1 MELLDNTKI
10 NAGVDELLSVSTMK
24 KSIFVFLL
32 LTGTVLL
39 YAQSPGG
46 TIPFDCPDVPSV
58 TFQFN
63 LNLELIVLL
72 STAEPFDA
80 VENLNLHTYDAE
92 EGLFRKLVEYY
103 GEKLK
108 QGGWASFAEDENW
121 QISVLNDTVSKDI
134 FIGIFAV
141 IKGRSEVHL
150 LNIVGQ
156 IPKEQIGKLL
166 ANLNAIG
173 IWIPELRSLG
183 ETIALPSA
191 EMETVISESEE
202 ILLDKK
208 PVTSETEEILLD
220 KKPVT
225 MFRISE
231 DSPNP
236 FFQFSGSMQETHFAN
251 WTYHGQPIQEIQIQ
265 SRTQTEGINHKE
277 RVNAVKDVFFG
288 NIAPKED
295 PEDLTVLLKKLSNSD
310 VSKFVQK
317 VTVNTGEKWVK
328 IHIEDTPD
336 EDGLIPLSKRYQ
348 THNGNVI
355 DEIQVEGNQSI
366 ETDQIIMALENGP
379 VEIEDAT
386 QKLSKSIPEF
396 EDVEVRIKKSG
407 QQRIAVISVAE
418 KPLSFR
424 GYTTAIPRI
433 GFNRVTGWEFGARVE
448 TGSRLQIRKNR
459 TPFEFDWYSNIPIEK
474 DTSKFFAQFGYGF
487 GNKQLYYRV
496 GGNRIWGKSYKWNL
510 GLTAQFQRATAT
522 IAPDIYAGYN
532 ETGTF
537 FLRLFGVPDH
547 QDYYLRKGAEIALH
561 GQLNRSI
568 YSTVSLVWETHDTL
582 QKTTDWHLLNWRS
595 STKVRENLV
604 ITPCDIRSIN
614 FKFDSNNRNNYLG
627 WHNTFLLEHTNRV
640 IGSDF
645 DWTRFQTHLRNAYPF
660 GNNQL
665 RTRLVLSSV
674 VGKPAEDH
682 IGTALLPIQRQF
694 IIGGIGTLNGYPLY
708 TFAGDEGYLFNIE
721 LLFGLP
727 SIDIY
732 NMNVLENWHLVLL
745 YDQAQVWNELESGWK
760 FKPKASA
767 GIGLQ
772 IASEVDILRFNVA
785 KAFESEQGIQ
795 FNLMFFYSF

>member
-1 MELLDNTKI
+1 
-10 NAGVDELLSVSTMK
+10 MK
-24 KSIFVFLL
+24 MKLIIFIFLL
-32 LTGTVLL
+32 LIGTVLL
-39 YAQSPGG
+39 HAQSPDG
-46 TIPFDCPDVPSV
+46 TIPFDCPDVPRAM
-58 TFQFN
+58 FQFT
-63 LNLELIVLL
+63 LDRELITLI
-72 STAEPFDA
+72 STDKPFDV
-80 VENLNLHTYDAE
+80 VENLYVHTYDTKD
-92 EGLFRKLVEYY
+92 GLFDKFVRYY
-103 GEKLK
+103 SEKL
-108 QGGWASFAEDENW
+108 QQNEWESFAEDENR
-121 QISVLNDTVSKDI
+121 QISILTETASEDTYR
-134 FIGIFAV
+134 GIFAV
-141 IKGRSEVHL
+141 VKGRTEVHL

-156 IPKEQIGKLL
+156 IPKEQIGELL

-183 ETIALPSA
+183 ETIALPSV
-191 EMETVISESEE
+191 ETETIISETEE
-202 ILLDKK
+202 I
-208 PVTSETEEILLD
+208 TETEEILLD

-225 MFRISE
+225 MFRISK
-231 DSPNP
+231 DSANP
-236 FFQFSGSMQETHFAN
+236 FIQFSGSMQETHFAD
-251 WTYHGQPIQEIQIQ
+251 WTYRGQPIQEIQIQ

-288 NIAPKED
+288 NIAPKEGS
-295 PEDLTVLLKKLSNSD
+295 EDLTVLLKKLSNSD
-310 VSKFVQK
+310 VAKFVQK

-328 IHIEDTPD
+328 IHLDDIPD
-336 EDGLIPLSKRYQ
+336 EDGLIPLSKRYL
-348 THNGNVI
+348 THDGNVI
-355 DEIQVEGNQSI
+355 DEIQVEGNRST
-366 ETDQIIMALENGP
+366 ETDQIIMALESGP
-379 VEIEDAT
+379 TEIEETT

-396 EDVEVRIKKSG
+396 EDAHVEIKESG
-407 QQRIAVISVAE
+407 QQRIAVISVDE

-433 GFNRVTGWEFGARVE
+433 GFNRVTGWELGARVE
-448 TGSRLQIRKNR
+448 TGSRFQNR
-459 TPFEFDWYSNIPIEK
+459 RDINPFEFDWYSNIPIEK
-474 DTSKFFAQFGYGF
+474 DHSKFFAQFGYGF

-496 GGNRIWGKSYKWNL
+496 GGNQIWGKHSNWNL
-510 GLTAQFQRATAT
+510 GLTAQFQRATTT

-532 ETGTF
+532 ETGAL

-568 YSTVSLVWETHDTL
+568 YSAVSLVWETHDSL

-595 STKVRENLV
+595 SSKTRENLV
-604 ITPCDIRSIN
+604 ITPCNIRSIN
-614 FKFDSNNRNNYLG
+614 FRVDANNRNNYLG
-627 WHNTFLLEHTNRV
+627 WHNTFLVEHSSRNF
-640 IGSDF
+640 GSDF

-674 VGKPAEDH
+674 VGKPTEDH
-682 IGTALLPIQRQF
+682 IGRALLPIQRQF

-721 LLFGLP
+721 LLLGLP
-727 SIDIY
+727 SIDI
-732 NMNVLENWHLVLL
+732 NNINILKNWHLVLL
-745 YDQAQVWNELESGWK
+745 YDQAQVWNGLDRDWK

-795 FNLMFFYSF
+795 FNFMFFYSY